1 VKGQENYRAIDH
13 LFFSPCHNQEA
24 GMTQDST
31 LRSRTYSQLMLATEY
46 AAEQHRDQRRKGDN
60 DRPYINH
67 PIEVAALLADIG
79 NVTDVNILCAAV
91 LHDTVEDTPTTLDE
105 LSNLFGPTITALVAE
120 VSDDR
125 SLSRVERKRLQVLHA
140 SKLSDGAKLIKLA
153 DKLCNVRDMIQQPP
167 VDWSRDRRMAYID
180 WAVEVVHQ
188 IRGVHAQLEA
198 HFDAVVATCRQS
210 LANG

>member
-1 VKGQENYRAIDH
+1 
-13 LFFSPCHNQEA
+13 
-24 GMTQDST
+24 MTQESAI
-31 LRSRTYSQLMLATEY
+31 RNPAFSQLMLATEY
-46 AAEQHRDQRRKGDN
+46 AAQQHRDQRRKGGD

-105 LSNLFGPTITALVAE
+105 LNTLFGPTVTAFVAE

-125 SLSRVERKRLQVLHA
+125 SLSRAERKRLQVLHA
-140 SKLSDGAKLIKLA
+140 SKLSHGAKLIKLA

-167 VDWSRDRRMAYID
+167 VNWSRDRRMAYID
-180 WAVEVVHQ
+180 WAVEVVQ
-188 IRGVHAQLEA
+188 EIRGVHAPLEA
-198 HFDAVVATCRQS
+198 HFDAVVSTCRQRLTDS
-210 LANG
+210 